1 MRYEP
6 PDILLSIP
14 SNKFL
19 IMASRKCSQH
29 PDREIAPSSSAIRMF
44 SEMHSTVRLP
54 RAFYA
59 ARLSATFMTSF
70 IKVLCAVLILASVPS
85 MISAQTKSSP
95 TSSSLKDLSVEE
107 LMDLEVTSV
116 SRRPEKLSDTA
127 SAIQVITSA
136 DIRKSGAT
144 TIGEALRLASN
155 LHVAQ
160 VDSSSWAISGRGF
173 NNMTANKMLVLIDGR
188 TVYTPLY
195 AGVFWDVQDT
205 LLDDIERIE
214 VITGPGATLWG
225 ANAVNGVISIT
236 TKRAADTQGLLV
248 ETGGGTQPRGF
259 LNLRYGDHL
268 GSKGYYKVYGK
279 MFDRNQ
285 TFYASSRAARNDWKL
300 GQGGF
305 RLDWDKSRTNRFT
318 VQGDFYDGQRDQ
330 LNSPDTDVKG
340 GNLLARWSLSLH
352 EESDLSLQF
361 YYDRTHRNIPN
372 TFVEDLS
379 TYDLDFQ
386 YRFSSADR
394 HQLIWGLGYRQ
405 LHDDI
410 QNSTFLAFLPAQ
422 VSRRS
427 YSGFLQDEI
436 TIVKEKLS
444 LTVGT
449 KVEHNNYTGAEFQ
462 PSVRTAWKID
472 QRQTA
477 WGAISRA
484 VRTPSRIDREFFVP
498 ASPPFLLAGGPDF
511 RSEVLTAYEVGYR
524 LRPHERV
531 SFAISSFYNDY
542 DKLRSI
548 EQANP
553 PRPIPVIIGNGLR
566 GKSWGAELT
575 ADYLVAKWWRLQG
588 GFTEMRLHIRPTET
602 STDRT
607 NGSGESHDPN
617 RHLLLRSSFE
627 PARNLQIDS
636 SFRFVSQIVNQ
647 QLPGYAELDTRL
659 AWQPKP
665 SLEFSIVG
673 QNLLHNRHAEF
684 GSPLSRQE
692 IYRSVYGKMLW
703 TFLKH

>member
-1 MRYEP
+1 M
-6 PDILLSIP
+6 
-14 SNKFL
+14 
-19 IMASRKCSQH
+19 
-29 PDREIAPSSSAIRMF
+29 
-44 SEMHSTVRLP
+44 T
-54 RAFYA
+54 
-59 ARLSATFMTSF
+59 TFMRL
-70 IKVLCAVLILASVPS
+70 LCAVVILASVLS
-85 MISAQTKSSP
+85 IISAQTTSSP

-127 SAIQVITSA
+127 SAIQVITNA

-173 NNMTANKMLVLIDGR
+173 NNTTANKMLVLIDGR

-195 AGVFWDVQDT
+195 AGVFWDAQDT
-205 LLDDIERIE
+205 LLEDIERIE

-236 TKRAADTQGLLV
+236 TKRAADTQGLLL
-248 ETGGGTQPRGF
+248 ETGGGTQPGGF

-268 GSKGYYKVYGK
+268 GSNGSYKVYGK
-279 MFDRNQ
+279 MFDRNH
-285 TFYASSRAARNDWKL
+285 TFYANGRDARNDWKL
-300 GQGGF
+300 AQGGF
-305 RLDWDKSRTNRFT
+305 RFDWDKTRTNRFT
-318 VQGDFYDGQRDQ
+318 VQGDFYDGQLDQ
-330 LNSPDTDVKG
+330 LNSPDTDIKG
-340 GNLLARWSLSLH
+340 GNVLGRWSLSLS

-361 YYDRTHRNIPN
+361 YYDRTHRNIPH
-372 TFVEDLS
+372 TFAEDLS

-386 YRFSSADR
+386 HRFSPGRR

-410 QNSTFLAFLPAQ
+410 QNSAFFAFLPTQ
-422 VSRRS
+422 ITRRA

-436 TIVKEKLS
+436 TLLKERLS

-449 KVEHNNYTGAEFQ
+449 KVEHNDYTGVEFQ

-472 QRQTA
+472 HRQTA
-477 WGAISRA
+477 WAAISRA

-511 RSEVLTAYEVGYR
+511 QSEVLNAYELGYR
-524 LRPHERV
+524 LRPHELV

-542 DKLRSI
+542 DKLRSL
-548 EQANP
+548 ERANP
-553 PRPIPVIIGNGLR
+553 SQPLPVIIGNGLR

-575 ADYLVAKWWRLQG
+575 ADYLVTKWWRLHG
-588 GFTEMRLHIRPTET
+588 GFTEMRLNIHPTET
-602 STDRT
+602 SADRT
-607 NGSGESHDPN
+607 NGNGESHDPN
-617 RHLLLRSSFE
+617 RHALLRSSFE

-636 SFRFVSQIVNQ
+636 ALRFVSQIVNQ

-659 AWQPKP
+659 AWQPKR

-673 QNLLHNRHAEF
+673 QNLLHSRHAEF
-684 GSPLSRQE
+684 GAPLNRQE
-692 IYRSVYGKMLW
+692 IPRSVYGKIVW

>member
-6 PDILLSIP
+6 LGILLSTRQQEI
-14 SNKFL
+14 L
-19 IMASRKCSQH
+19 IMPSCKCSQH
-29 PDREIAPSSSAIRMF
+29 PEREIAPSSSAIRMF
-44 SEMHSTVRLP
+44 REMHSTVRLP

-59 ARLSATFMTSF
+59 GRLSATFMTSF
-70 IKVLCAVLILASVPS
+70 MRLLCALVILASLLS
-85 MISAQTKSSP
+85 IISAQTKSSP

-116 SRRPEKLSDTA
+116 SRRPEKLSETA
-127 SAIQVITSA
+127 SAIQVITNT

-173 NNMTANKMLVLIDGR
+173 NNTTANKMLVLIDGR
-188 TVYTPLY
+188 TVYTALY

-205 LLDDIERIE
+205 LLEEVDRIE
-214 VITGPGATLWG
+214 VISGPGATLWG

-236 TKRAADTQGLLV
+236 TKRARDTQGLLL

-268 GSKGYYKVYGK
+268 GSKAYYKVYGK
-279 MFDRNQ
+279 MFDRNN
-285 TFYASSRAARNDWKL
+285 TFYANGRDARNDWRL
-300 GQGGF
+300 AQGGF
-305 RLDWDKSRTNRFT
+305 RLDWDKSQTNRFT
-318 VQGDFYDGQRDQ
+318 VQGDLYDGQKDQ
-330 LNSPDTDVKG
+330 LNSADTDVKG
-340 GNLLARWSLSLH
+340 GNVLARWSSSLS
-352 EESDLSLQF
+352 EGSDLSLQF
-361 YYDRTHRNIPN
+361 YYDRTHRNIPGAFAEN
-372 TFVEDLS
+372 LS

-386 YRFSSADR
+386 HRFSRVDR
-394 HQLIWGLGYRQ
+394 HELIWGLGYRQ

-422 VSRRS
+422 VTLRA

-436 TIVKEKLS
+436 TIVKERLS

-449 KVEHNNYTGAEFQ
+449 KVEHNDYTGAEFQ
-462 PSVRTAWKID
+462 PGVRTAWKID

-484 VRTPSRIDREFFVP
+484 VRTPSRIDRELFAP

-511 RSEVLTAYEVGYR
+511 QSEVLTAYEVGYR

-553 PRPIPVIIGNGLR
+553 PKPFPVIIGNGLR

-627 PARNLQIDS
+627 LARNLQIDS

-647 QLPGYAELDTRL
+647 QLSGYAELDTRL

-684 GSPLSRQE
+684 GSPLTRQE
-692 IYRSVYGKMLW
+692 IYRSVYGKILW